1 MSLSESTVD
10 RRSGLLNV
18 IDVIVAPKAAFERVR
33 IVPTW
38 GWAFLVTSLLG
49 IAGTLV
55 IEPALL
61 HAMDKSL
68 PAQLAA
74 NPQIAK
80 MPADQQAAAIAKALA
95 FSKLVAQFSW
105 IFVPVSLLFIGVVQ
119 ALAMTIANAAG
130 GGDGSFVK
138 YFALSETIM
147 IVGTGLSSLVLAL
160 IVAIKGSAAFDSPN
174 AIQSAIPSLGLLV
187 PGLKGALGG
196 FLGALNVFYLW
207 ATALLAIGM
216 MVVGR
221 IKAGTAWS
229 TAVVLLLLTAAFAA
243 YGAAPQG

>member
-1 MSLSESTVD
+1 LSLSETTVD

-74 NPQIAK
+74 SPQIAK
-80 MPADQQAAAIAKALA
+80 MPADQQAAAIGRAIGV
-95 FSKLVAQFSW
+95 SKTLAQFTW
-105 IFVPVSLLFIGVVQ
+105 VFVPISLLLIGVVQ
-119 ALAMTIANAAG
+119 ALAMTIANAATR
-130 GGDGSFVK
+130 GDGSFGK

-147 IVGTGLSSLVLAL
+147 VVGTGLSSLVLAL
-160 IVAIKGSAAFDSPN
+160 IVTIKGSGAFDSPT
-174 AIQSAIPSLGLLV
+174 AIQSTVPSLALLA
-187 PGLKGALGG
+187 PGLKGALGA

-216 MVVGR
+216 TIVGR
-221 IKAGTAWS
+221 VKAAAAWS
-229 TAVVLLLLTAAFAA
+229 TAIVLLLLTAAFAA
-243 YGAAPQG
+243 YGAVARG

>member
-1 MSLSESTVD
+1 MSLSETTVD

-18 IDVIVAPKAAFERVR
+18 IDVIVAPRAAFERVR

-49 IAGTLV
+49 IAGSLV

-68 PAQLAA
+68 PAQLAL

-80 MPADQQAAAIAKALA
+80 MPADQQAAAIARAIA

-105 IFVPVSLLFIGVVQ
+105 IFVPISLLLIGAVQ
-119 ALAMTIANAAG
+119 ALAMTIANAASR
-130 GGDGSFVK
+130 GDGSFGK
-138 YFALSETIM
+138 YFALSVTIM

-160 IVAIKGSAAFDSPN
+160 IVAIKGPSAFESPN
-174 AIQSAIPSLGLLV
+174 AIQSAIPSLGLLA
-187 PGLKGALGG
+187 PGLRGALGA

-216 MVVGR
+216 TVVGR
-221 IKAGTAWS
+221 VKAGAAWS
-229 TAVVLLLLTAAFAA
+229 TAIVLLLFTAAFAA
-243 YGAAPQG
+243 YGAARG

>member
-1 MSLSESTVD
+1 LSLSETTVD

-18 IDVIVAPKAAFERVR
+18 IDVIVAPRAAFERVR

-49 IAGTLV
+49 IAGSLV

-68 PAQLAA
+68 PAQLAL

-80 MPADQQAAAIAKALA
+80 MPADQQAAAIARAIA
-95 FSKLVAQFSW
+95 FSKMVAQFSW
-105 IFVPVSLLFIGVVQ
+105 IFVPISLLLIGAVQ
-119 ALAMTIANAAG
+119 ALAMMIANAASR
-130 GGDGSFVK
+130 GDGSFGK
-138 YFALSETIM
+138 YFALSVTIM

-160 IVAIKGSAAFDSPN
+160 IVAIKGPGAFESPN
-174 AIQSAIPSLGLLV
+174 AIQSAIPSLGLLA
-187 PGLKGALGG
+187 PGLRGALGA

-216 MVVGR
+216 MIVGR
-221 IKAGTAWS
+221 VKAGAAWS

-243 YGAAPQG
+243 YGAARG